1 MFSAFEKGQKHLF
14 CPNVVSGDNIQ
25 TTFINLLRVAN
36 MSSFF
41 VNKMRFVPVLSECC
55 LQGRHLDNIHNICLC
70 YFLQKHVFKK
80 FKIGICLC
88 IFKKVNL
95 KSAASSNYVCFFSK
109 PRISLHWFVPM
120 LSAKQHSHKR
130 SRMCFGWRQIDLKES
145 SKKTFFGVGML
156 CQTQFTPHWM
166 LMQREHVSG
175 LFSNHLYVSSN
186 CLRKQLQ
193 R

>member
-1 MFSAFEKGQKHLF
+1 MR
-14 CPNVVSGDNIQ
+14 
-25 TTFINLLRVAN
+25 LRN
-36 MSSFF
+36 F
-41 VNKMRFVPVLSECC
+41 
-55 LQGRHLDNIHNICLC
+55 RH
-70 YFLQKHVFKK
+70 
-80 FKIGICLC
+80 
-88 IFKKVNL
+88 FKKVNL
-95 KSAASSNYVCFFSK
+95 KSAASLNYVCFFSK

-120 LSAKQHSHKR
+120 LTAKQHSHKR
-130 SRMCFGWRQIDLKES
+130 SRKCFGWRQIDLKES

-193 R
+193 RWHFVGHCWPFAQRKWLLHFKRVIMWQFGQSCFC